1 MWRVFCL
8 ELRVAFRHGADI
20 AGPLWFFLMVITL
33 FPLSIGPQP
42 HAAGAYRAG
51 HHPGGGAAGLAAGAG
66 AAVPRRPAGRQP
78 GAADAAA
85 AAAGGGAGE
94 GAGPLDS
101 DRPAA
106 DYSLPLVALLLGMD
120 VYGWKIMA
128 LTLLLGT
135 PALGFLAAPGVGLT
149 AGLRRGGVLLGI
161 LVLPLSIPVLIF
173 AAAAMDAAS
182 MHLPVDGYL
191 AVLGA
196 LLAGSATLSPFA
208 TAAALRISVQ

>member
-33 FPLSIGPQP
+33 FPLSVGPQP
-42 HAAGAYRAG
+42 QLLARIA
-51 HHPGGGAAGLAAGAG
+51 PGIIRGGAAGLAAGAG
-66 AAVPRRPAGRQP
+66 AAVSRRPAGRQP

-85 AAAGGGAGE
+85 GAAAGGGAGE
-94 GAGPLDS
+94 GAGPLGG

-106 DYSLPLVALLLGMD
+106 DYALPLVALLLGMD

-135 PALGFLAAPGVGLT
+135 PALGFLAAPGVALT

-161 LVLPLSIPVLIF
+161 LVLPLSVPVLIF

-182 MHLPVDGYL
+182 MHLPADGYL
-191 AVLGA
+191 AVLGRCWR
-196 LLAGSATLSPFA
+196 
-208 TAAALRISVQ
+208 AARR

>member
-1 MWRVFCL
+1 MMWRVFCL

-33 FPLSIGPQP
+33 FPLSVGPQP
-42 HAAGAYRAG
+42 QLLARIAPGIIQVAAL
-51 HHPGGGAAGLAAGAG
+51 LA
-66 AAVPRRPAGRQP
+66 
-78 GAADAAA
+78 
-85 AAAGGGAGE
+85 
-94 GAGPLDS
+94 
-101 DRPAA
+101 
-106 DYSLPLVALLLGMD
+106 SLLALLLGMD

-161 LVLPLSIPVLIF
+161 LVLPLSVPVLIF

-182 MHLPVDGYL
+182 MHLPADGYL

-208 TAAALRISVQ
+208 TAAALRLSVQ

>member
-1 MWRVFCL
+1 MMWRVFCL

-33 FPLSIGPQP
+33 FPLSVGPQP
-42 HAAGAYRAG
+42 QLLARIAPGIIQVAAL
-51 HHPGGGAAGLAAGAG
+51 LASLLALERLFRDDLQDGSLEQLMLLPVPLP
-66 AAVPRRPAGRQP
+66 AVVLAKVLAHWAVTG
-78 GAADAAA
+78 
-85 AAAGGGAGE
+85 
-94 GAGPLDS
+94 
-101 DRPAA
+101 
-106 DYSLPLVALLLGMD
+106 LPLMMLSPLV
-120 VYGWKIMA
+120 A

-135 PALGFLAAPGVGLT
+135 PALGFLAAPGVALT

-161 LVLPLSIPVLIF
+161 LVLPLSVPVLIF
-173 AAAAMDAAS
+173 ATAAMDAAS

-208 TAAALRISVQ
+208 TAAALRLSVQ

>member
-1 MWRVFCL
+1 MMWRVFCL

-33 FPLSIGPQP
+33 FPLSVGPQP
-42 HAAGAYRAG
+42 QLLARIAPGIIQVAALLASLPVPLPAVVLAKVLA
-51 HHPGGGAAGLAAGAG
+51 HWAVTGL
-66 AAVPRRPAGRQP
+66 
-78 GAADAAA
+78 
-85 AAAGGGAGE
+85 
-94 GAGPLDS
+94 PLIMLS
-101 DRPAA
+101 
-106 DYSLPLVALLLGMD
+106 PLVALLLGMD

-161 LVLPLSIPVLIF
+161 LVLPLSVPVLIF

-182 MHLPVDGYL
+182 MHLPADGYL

-208 TAAALRISVQ
+208 TAAALRLSVQ